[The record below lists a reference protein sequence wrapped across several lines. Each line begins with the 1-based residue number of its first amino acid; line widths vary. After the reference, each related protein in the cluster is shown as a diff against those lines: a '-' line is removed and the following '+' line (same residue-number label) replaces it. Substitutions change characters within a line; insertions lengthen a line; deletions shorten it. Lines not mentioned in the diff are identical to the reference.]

1 MKKIITLIL
10 FCAVACALAA
20 CSQSQQPSPEGTSS
34 TPPTASDVS
43 PEATDCENATS
54 ASVQTV
60 YGKITQVVGN
70 NISLSL
76 GNLPQDGLVKG
87 NEDTVEQTITME
99 DAIAR
104 GLDVEENSANDLP
117 AGSQIFMVA
126 PSDGESDGTG
136 DQAASSAPQMELEY
150 TGEVLDYT
158 IPAGISILN
167 IFGEEVTMNE
177 LTKGTI
183 VMLMVDTSTQAVTG
197 IQVLGK

>member
-1 MKKIITLIL
+1 M
-10 FCAVACALAA
+10 
-20 CSQSQQPSPEGTSS
+20 
-34 TPPTASDVS
+34 
-43 PEATDCENATS
+43 
-54 ASVQTV
+54 
-60 YGKITQVVGN
+60 
-70 NISLSL
+70 
-76 GNLPQDGLVKG
+76 KG

-177 LTKGTI
+177 LTKETI

>member
-1 MKKIITLIL
+1 M
-10 FCAVACALAA
+10 
-20 CSQSQQPSPEGTSS
+20 
-34 TPPTASDVS
+34 ASDAS
-43 PEATDCENATS
+43 PEASDDENATN

-76 GNLPQDGLVKG
+76 GNLPQDGFVKG
-87 NEDTVEQTITME
+87 DNDTVEQTITME

-104 GLDVEENSANDLP
+104 GLDVDENPANDLP

-126 PSDGESDGTG
+126 PSEGESDGADESG
-136 DQAASSAPQMELEY
+136 SQAASNVPQMELEY

-177 LTKGTI
+177 LTKGAI
-183 VMLMVDTSTQAVTG
+183 VALTVDSTTQAVTG